1 MLVNAGKLDKRI
13 TLLKPTVDYST
24 GNTVRTYTEAVKA
37 WANVKQLTLKD
48 IVTSQY
54 ELVSETYTVLIR
66 YIKGIGAD
74 WAVKLP
80 NGCRYVIT
88 GINTY
93 ASEGYMIL
101 SIALDTTE
109 IQEVAS

>member
-24 GNTVRTYTEAVKA
+24 GNTVRTYTEAVKV

-48 IVTSQY
+48 LVTSQY

-66 YIKGIGAD
+66 YIKGIKPD
-74 WAVKLP
+74 WAVMLP

-93 ASEGYMIL
+93 HGDGYLIL
-101 SIALDTTE
+101 SIELDNTE
-109 IQEVAS
+109 VQEVAS